1 MQKTMLKHWI
11 QINRMPCTSVVFGA
25 VLFMA
30 ASAFCVHTDACDHV
44 GDIQHSI
51 PFGHIRN
58 AHAQTTNQTD
68 TTPFITTWG
77 TTEDVPSIGFSMD
90 VSSEGAIILWG
101 DDSITHVSTNGV
113 KTHEYTTTGKH
124 TVKIL
129 GGLTHFY
136 FSGDGDVTPELLQSV
151 VQWGDIKWES
161 MRHMFS
167 NAHFMTYSDAR
178 KDLQWVLDP

>member
-1 MQKTMLKHWI
+1 MQKTVLKHWI
-11 QINRMPCTSVVFGA
+11 QINRMSCTSVVFGA

-30 ASAFCVHTDACDHV
+30 MSAFCIHTDAGDLV

-77 TTEDVPSIGFSMD
+77 TTEDAPSIGFSMD

-136 FSGDGDVTPELLQSV
+136 FSGDGDVTPRTPPVSCAVGRHKMGEYATYVFQCPLYD
-151 VQWGDIKWES
+151 VQGNRYPES
-161 MRHMFS
+161 FWS
-167 NAHFMTYSDAR
+167 N
-178 KDLQWVLDP
+178 